1 MDSFFNLYDRGL
13 NMKHN
18 VCVSALKPLSMIAL
32 LAQPEGHMASL
43 HLPGGVFYPTLP
55 FCTFTTL
62 HRRATG
68 LISDWWAPPPP
79 FPQWNMPF
87 GTSAKVCWVAHAR
100 SPNQKTLTCDRER
113 DAHWT
118 LPRHEHVI
126 LKVWCVDENWACIPR
141 LRSTSCVYRVWTFS
155 NNPNMTMNRSVS
167 AYQKSVT
174 AKLAATRKIPLVPP
188 SLFLLHS
195 DVPAALFSHY

>member
-1 MDSFFNLYDRGL
+1 MTFFYNVSRSKIAIDYKVVFLEWDQQMVLSLKTFYTKVLNKQDATWTEDSIWTI
-13 NMKHN
+13 MC
-18 VCVSALKPLSMIAL
+18 VCACFHVSTLKSLSMIAL

-100 SPNQKTLTCDRER
+100 SPNQKTLMCDWER
-113 DAHWT
+113 DTHWT
-118 LPRHEHVI
+118 
-126 LKVWCVDENWACIPR
+126 VD
-141 LRSTSCVYRVWTFS
+141 F
-155 NNPNMTMNRSVS
+155 
-167 AYQKSVT
+167 
-174 AKLAATRKIPLVPP
+174 
-188 SLFLLHS
+188 
-195 DVPAALFSHY
+195 

>member
-1 MDSFFNLYDRGL
+1 MRPTNNAQSKKASMKGL
-13 NMKHN
+13 SKQDAAWTEDLIWTIIY
-18 VCVSALKPLSMIAL
+18 VCVLKSLSMIAL

-100 SPNQKTLTCDRER
+100 SPNQKTLMCDWER
-113 DAHWT
+113 HTHWT
-118 LPRHEHVI
+118 TVDFMMIFWESENV
-126 LKVWCVDENWACIPR
+126 LKKT
-141 LRSTSCVYRVWTFS
+141 RSAFHDK
-155 NNPNMTMNRSVS
+155 
-167 AYQKSVT
+167 A
-174 AKLAATRKIPLVPP
+174 
-188 SLFLLHS
+188 
-195 DVPAALFSHY
+195 

>member
-1 MDSFFNLYDRGL
+1 MLSSHIMDYFLTYMTGNMNRGL
-13 NMKHN
+13 NRKHN

-100 SPNQKTLTCDRER
+100 SPNQKTLMCDRER
-113 DAHWT
+113 DAHWKLPDMNT
-118 LPRHEHVI
+118 LFW
-126 LKVWCVDENWACIPR
+126 K
-141 LRSTSCVYRVWTFS
+141 
-155 NNPNMTMNRSVS
+155 
-167 AYQKSVT
+167 
-174 AKLAATRKIPLVPP
+174 
-188 SLFLLHS
+188 S
-195 DVPAALFSHY
+195 DVWMKTRPAFRDKLMHHVL